1 MGGAGGR
8 ASSSAAAL
16 VAAVSATAAIGSYLV
31 WRRISSPREDTK
43 NAESDTSRAAN
54 ANAWNADATATAA
67 EDDQDD
73 TFVRDESGIPASI
86 GGGAASAPTAT
97 DRDASGNYAAAATES
112 EEHFGRNLR
121 VDLRPVQSPGTI
133 TIAYASTT
141 DTCKNMA
148 VQLETYLC
156 KKLGVKSSEDGGSGS
171 GSSGSSSD
179 SSSKVKVQICRVD
192 ELDWWDEV
200 LNPDEDDENNS
211 ASNSTSLPPPVVL
224 FVLPT
229 WTDGAL
235 PPTSQPLLT
244 SLHEI
249 STDWRVSPHPL
260 RNTDHPAQTLHVA
273 SFGVGSSAYD
283 PDTFCK
289 PAKDVVELLCDKL
302 GGRRLMGG
310 KSKSKG
316 GGCVGMGD
324 VESGDYREEFRMWMD
339 HAPTPESLEAIDRPL
354 FRDAWDR
361 LRRSLRC
368 LKDKGQR
375 TVARLTVVKGWNSD
389 EVEGYAKLIAL
400 GHCSLVEMKGVTFC
414 GKSDASN
421 LNMSNTP
428 WHHEVVDLATQLR
441 DELNR
446 MHEAG
451 GDDAPPRYE
460 FACEHKH
467 SVSVL
472 LARVDQFAYEDP
484 ETGERKWKAW
494 IDYGK
499 FQELAAKNAADPT
512 FTFGVEDYTAEAP
525 SWALFGANEEGF
537 DPTDTRHRKKKKHPK
552 YTQFDKDGVPTHDD
566 AGNAIPEE
574 ERKKLRAMMD
584 QKIKE
589 VGAGSTVT
597 ALTSGEKLISDPSL
611 MFRGKTVVK

>member
-148 VQLETYLC
+148 AQLETYLC

-339 HAPTPESLEAIDRPL
+339 HVGEA
-354 FRDAWDR
+354 
-361 LRRSLRC
+361 
-368 LKDKGQR
+368 
-375 TVARLTVVKGWNSD
+375 
-389 EVEGYAKLIAL
+389 VEGR
-400 GHCSLVEMKGVTFC
+400 H
-414 GKSDASN
+414 
-421 LNMSNTP
+421 
-428 WHHEVVDLATQLR
+428 
-441 DELNR
+441 
-446 MHEAG
+446 G
-451 GDDAPPRYE
+451 G
-460 FACEHKH
+460 
-467 SVSVL
+467 
-472 LARVDQFAYEDP
+472 
-484 ETGERKWKAW
+484 G
-494 IDYGK
+494 
-499 FQELAAKNAADPT
+499 AA
-512 FTFGVEDYTAEAP
+512 
-525 SWALFGANEEGF
+525 
-537 DPTDTRHRKKKKHPK
+537 
-552 YTQFDKDGVPTHDD
+552 
-566 AGNAIPEE
+566 
-574 ERKKLRAMMD
+574 
-584 QKIKE
+584 
-589 VGAGSTVT
+589 
-597 ALTSGEKLISDPSL
+597 TSGSACCGGG
-611 MFRGKTVVK
+611 GKQAGQDL